1 MYLFCFLSSVF
12 TSDDHKLG
20 CICKTCLDKRKI
32 KKDVTFS
39 SENYRLY
46 FYSSSEENGDVRNDE
61 DQNVVGVL
69 KEIEEK
75 TKDDLDEAKNDMFEA
90 LEKVL
95 NLNFMSTSSS
105 FEDETI
111 SLISEN

>member
-20 CICKTCLDKRKI
+20 CICKTCLHKRKI

-69 KEIEEK
+69 EKNEEK